1 MDTRNE
7 GLDIAAHAAR
17 VFADTPW
24 LHYGIWLPG
33 ETVSFTGLRAAQE
46 RYAEKLL
53 ALIPPAPRRILDI
66 GGGMGELA
74 ARLVTLGHDV
84 EMITPSSTQAK
95 FARERLGDTAKVTQ
109 STFEHYAGAGPFDVC
124 LWSESFQY
132 VPLDA
137 SLPKMKTLLAP
148 DGVVVIADNFRRAD
162 FPGGRAPG
170 KGHRWD
176 IFEARAAAEG
186 FEILGNEDVTA
197 LVAPSMLLDQK
208 FYREFASPVL
218 TQLDAYGRSRRPLLH
233 GIGLT
238 VLKLFMN
245 RRRREAFAARLKA
258 DYRSPEAFLAANT
271 YRFLKL
277 GLGATR

>member
-53 ALIPPAPRRILDI
+53 ALIPPAPRRILDS

-84 EMITPSSTQAK
+84 EMITPSSIQAN

-109 STFEHYAGAGPFDVC
+109 STFEDYAGAGPFDVC

-132 VPLDA
+132 VSLDA

-162 FPGGRAPG
+162 FAGGRAPG
-170 KGHRWD
+170 KGHRWNV
-176 IFEARAAAEG
+176 FEGQLAAEG
-186 FEILGNEDVTA
+186 YEILGNEDVTA

-208 FYREFASPVL
+208 FYREFAAPVL
-218 TQLDAYGRSRRPLLH
+218 AQLDAYAAARRPLLRSF
-233 GIGLT
+233 GWA
-238 VLKLFMN
+238 VLKLFMKK
-245 RRRREAFAARLKA
+245 RRREAFIARLKA
-258 DYRSPEAFLAANT
+258 DYRSPEAFMAANT

-277 GLGATR
+277 KIAAGR